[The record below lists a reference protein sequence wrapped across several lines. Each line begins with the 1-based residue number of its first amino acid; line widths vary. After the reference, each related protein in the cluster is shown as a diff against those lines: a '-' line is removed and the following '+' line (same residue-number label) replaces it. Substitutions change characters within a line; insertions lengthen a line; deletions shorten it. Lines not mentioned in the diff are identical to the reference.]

1 MSRRGT
7 NDMMIGMSI
16 IVTAIVLVAGT
27 TWLSQTDVRGKRTRI
42 EARFGDVGNAQVGN
56 AVVIRGVRAGRLESI
71 ELADDGWVRVRIG
84 LESDVELPPEPVVLL
99 GASSLFGDWQATILE
114 RRAVPDSRDVRE
126 QLHRASGHRELLPG
140 AVLPD
145 VAHLTTVADG
155 IADNVSTFAE
165 RIRVAF
171 DDEAARELRSSFH
184 NMAVLSEELART
196 TRTQSKNLDV
206 ITTDVRAG
214 AAELTETTRALRRTV
229 ARLDSSTSGG
239 EVERMV
245 TDVEHAARMLDSAA
259 INLHALTKRLGY
271 THTTLD
277 TLLGRSAS
285 VMTKLDGRQGS
296 LGRMLNDT
304 TMHTHADS
312 LLREMRALVADVRA
326 NPRRYIQLSIF

>member
-7 NDMMIGMSI
+7 NDMMVGMSI
-16 IVTAIVLVAGT
+16 VVTAILLVAGT
-27 TWLSQTDVRGKRTRI
+27 TWLSQTDVRGKRTRV

-84 LESDVELPPEPVVLL
+84 LDADVELPPEPVVLL

-114 RRAVPDSRDVRE
+114 RRAAPDSRDVQE
-126 QLHRASGHRELLPG
+126 QLHRASGHRDLLAG

-155 IADNVSTFAE
+155 IADNVATFAE
-165 RIRVAF
+165 RVRVAF
-171 DDEAARELRSSFH
+171 DDNAARELRSSFH
-184 NMAVLSEELART
+184 NMAVLSEELTRT

-214 AAELTETTRALRRTV
+214 AAELSETSRALRRTI
-229 ARLDSSTSGG
+229 ARLDSSTSSG
-239 EVERMV
+239 EVERV
-245 TDVEHAARMLDSAA
+245 VGDVEHAARMLDSAA
-259 INLHALTKRLGY
+259 TNLHELTKRLGY
-271 THTTLD
+271 THGTLD
-277 TLLGRSAS
+277 TLLDRSAS
-285 VMTKLDGRQGS
+285 VMTKLDGREGS
-296 LGRMLNDT
+296 LGRLLNDT
-304 TMHTHADS
+304 TMHTNADS